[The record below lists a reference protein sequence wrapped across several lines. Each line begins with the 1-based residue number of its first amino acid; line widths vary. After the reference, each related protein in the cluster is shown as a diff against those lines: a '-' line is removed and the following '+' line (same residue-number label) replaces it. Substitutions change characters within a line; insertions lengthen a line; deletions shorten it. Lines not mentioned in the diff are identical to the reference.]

1 MKIKI
6 WSLKQG
12 YKPTESSDSAHD
24 FVGSDLI
31 KTRFSELEVGAEG
44 QLSSQYTRPTFYD
57 WCLISLLS

>member
-44 QLSSQYTRPTFYD
+44 QAHNILVPRFM
-57 WCLISLLS
+57 IGV

>member
-24 FVGSDLI
+24 FVCYDLI

-44 QLSSQYTRPTFYD
+44 QAHNILVPRFM
-57 WCLISLLS
+57 IGV

>member
-24 FVGSDLI
+24 FVCSDLI
-31 KTRFSELEVGAEG
+31 KTRVSELEVGADG
-44 QLSSQYTRPTFYD
+44 QAHNILVPRFMIGVWYH
-57 WCLISLLS
+57 C